1 MGARAYLLYFRL
13 SLFPTTICESRLIE
27 NSLYVKWRI
36 KHRYNFFADKYP
48 YLVITE
54 YCMKI
59 ILTVLTCIGLYTVMQ
74 VVTPKLAKLLCG
86 R

>member
-1 MGARAYLLYFRL
+1 MSLGL
-13 SLFPTTICESRLIE
+13 SKIVCMLSGESNIDTI
-27 NSLYVKWRI
+27 
-36 KHRYNFFADKYP
+36 FFADKYP